1 MVTLLIHHLAMDMT
15 YSVPFLLMKELQTL
29 AVFCGSSTGTNPSMA
44 EGAEELGAAMA
55 KKHLSLVYGGGNR
68 GLMGIVAQ
76 SLYDRGGN
84 VIGVLPEA
92 LNRKDVRLH
101 TVENELI
108 IVPTMHERK
117 AKMYSLADAF
127 IALPG
132 GIGTLE
138 EILEIFTWLQLGYH
152 QKPVAILNL
161 AGFYDQLLDFLSYSV
176 TQGFLKQNHLDAL
189 IVEQDIDLLFE
200 KLASWNPQL
209 SDKLSP

>member
-1 MVTLLIHHLAMDMT
+1 
-15 YSVPFLLMKELQTL
+15 MKKLQTL
-29 AVFCGSSTGTNPSMA
+29 AVFCGSSTGTNPRLA
-44 EGAEELGAAMA
+44 EGAKELGIAMA
-55 KKHLSLVYGGGNR
+55 EKHLSLVYGGGNR

-76 SLYDRGGN
+76 SLYERGGN

-176 TQGFLKQNHLDAL
+176 QQGFLKQDHLNAL
-189 IVEQDIDLLFE
+189 IVDQDIDSLLE
-200 KLASWNPQL
+200 KLEEWEPKL

>member
-1 MVTLLIHHLAMDMT
+1 
-15 YSVPFLLMKELQTL
+15 MKKLQTL
-29 AVFCGSSTGTNPSMA
+29 AVFCGSSTGTNPRLA
-44 EGAEELGAAMA
+44 EGAQELGAVMA

-92 LNRKDVRLH
+92 LNREDVRLH
-101 TVENELI
+101 TVETELI

-176 TQGFLKQNHLDAL
+176 KQGFLKQNHLDAL
-189 IVEQDIDLLFE
+189 IVDQDIDSLLDRLE
-200 KLASWNPQL
+200 SWEPKL

>member
-1 MVTLLIHHLAMDMT
+1 
-15 YSVPFLLMKELQTL
+15 MKKLQTL
-29 AVFCGSSTGTNPSMA
+29 AVFCGSSTGSNPRLA

-55 KKHLSLVYGGGNR
+55 KKRLSLVYGGGNR

-76 SLYDRGGN
+76 SLYERGGN

-161 AGFYDQLLDFLSYSV
+161 AGFYDKLLDFLSYSV
-176 TQGFLKQNHLDAL
+176 KQGFLKQDHLDAL
-189 IVEQDIDLLFE
+189 IVDQDIDSLLD
-200 KLASWNPQL
+200 KLEGWKPKL